1 MSERAPSTPTSASPV
16 DASSSKDSSR
26 WPSPLR
32 QFLWDMLPAKTA
44 DRWLPR
50 ASGIRAPAYERPS
63 WLQEEFTNTPA
74 ALEQAKR
81 GHDAA
86 VARAEVAE
94 AKADRLV
101 QRSLTLLTLTLV
113 VAGAELRYVREQG
126 GGLEYLLL
134 IPAVL
139 AIMTLALAGIEAA
152 EIDRV
157 GAYHQPGAEAL
168 AAWKDAPV
176 RGQVEAEELGRQWA
190 HWTASHKYDALL
202 QTRAWFSRGLVW
214 FLVAAMVLAFTL
226 SGGEKKDGDTGRVQ
240 GPTTNSTAKP
250 GTTTTRPTQA
260 TSPPAPTSTA
270 R

>member
-1 MSERAPSTPTSASPV
+1 MSEQPPSTPTSVSPV
-16 DASSSKDSSR
+16 DASSSKDTSH

-32 QFLWDMLPAKTA
+32 QFLWDMLPAQTA

-50 ASGIRAPAYERPS
+50 ASGIRAPAYKRPS
-63 WLQEEFTNTPA
+63 WLEEEFTNMPA
-74 ALEQAKR
+74 ALEQARR

-86 VARAEVAE
+86 VARAEIAE

-101 QRSLTLLTLTLV
+101 QRSLTLLALTLV

-134 IPAVL
+134 IPAIL
-139 AIMTLALAGIEAA
+139 AIVTLALAGIEAA

-157 GAYHQPGAEAL
+157 GVYHQPGAEAL
-168 AAWKDAPV
+168 VGWGNTLV

-190 HWTASHKYDALL
+190 HWTASRKYDALL
-202 QTRAWFSRGLVW
+202 QARAWFSRGLVW

-226 SGGEKKDGDTGRVQ
+226 SGGEKKGGDTGRVQ
-240 GPTTNSTAKP
+240 GTTTNSTAKP

-260 TSPPAPTSTA
+260 TSASTSSA